1 VLLQSHSPASRLT
14 LDAQSVSWRADHRPE
29 RSRSM

>member
-14 LDAQSVSWRADHRPE
+14 LDAQSVPWRADYRPE
-29 RSRSM
+29 RSRM